1 MPEGDTIAY
10 AANRI
15 RPVLAGRVPDE
26 ILTPQPRHA
35 LDRWPDRARPNAR
48 HSLERGM
55 GQDAGLGKNHRE
67 AAAIRS
73 RQRLPLSSGDPGTVS
88 HW

>member
-15 RPVLAGRVPDE
+15 RPVLEGRVPDE

-35 LDRWPDRARPNAR
+35 LDRWPDRAR
-48 HSLERGM
+48 
-55 GQDAGLGKNHRE
+55 AGGRS
-67 AAAIRS
+67 AASTRTASTCSCGS
-73 RQRLPLSSGDPGTVS
+73 RATSCSTRTSG
-88 HW
+88 